1 MSPARCRID
10 SPSKARRLFFHRT
23 DKLQGVAGHTSFL
36 APTKVFHPNM
46 EGNSV
51 SMSKQ
56 LLAFLP
62 YPCIVMLH

>member
-1 MSPARCRID
+1 MAAEAAS
-10 SPSKARRLFFHRT
+10 
-23 DKLQGVAGHTSFL
+23 L
-36 APTKVFHPNM
+36 APTNVFHPNV

-62 YPCIVMLH
+62 